1 MQLVGHTNTR
11 FVHYVYCLVKC
22 MCKELFRQDILGFG
36 LGASI
41 WAVGKDVLCI
51 SFQKRAYSNE

>member
-1 MQLVGHTNTR
+1 
-11 FVHYVYCLVKC
+11 

-51 SFQKRAYSNE
+51 SFQKRAYSNEKRKTDKVLVERSCVGS